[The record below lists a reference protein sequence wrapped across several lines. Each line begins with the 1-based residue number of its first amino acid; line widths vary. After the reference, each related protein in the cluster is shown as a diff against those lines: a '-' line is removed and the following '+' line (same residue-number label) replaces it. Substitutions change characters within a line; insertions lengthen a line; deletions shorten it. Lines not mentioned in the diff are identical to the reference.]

1 MPGSKNR
8 PRSLRVPT
16 TTFNFVLPTA
26 SLEEVKRRAKR
37 EETTPGSWVR
47 EAVDM
52 RLHSRQ
58 AALEVGDII
67 QAIRDSRKLSL
78 RYPDGT
84 TQGDAVAEEIAEKI
98 RRMM

>member
-1 MPGSKNR
+1 
-8 PRSLRVPT
+8 
-16 TTFNFVLPTA
+16 
-26 SLEEVKRRAKR
+26 
-37 EETTPGSWVR
+37 
-47 EAVDM
+47 M

-67 QAIRDSRKLSL
+67 QAIRDSSKLSL